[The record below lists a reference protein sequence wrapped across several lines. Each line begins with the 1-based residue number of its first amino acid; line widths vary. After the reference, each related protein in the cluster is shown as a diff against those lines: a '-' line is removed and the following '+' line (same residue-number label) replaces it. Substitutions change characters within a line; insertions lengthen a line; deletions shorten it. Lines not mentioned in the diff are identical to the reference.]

1 MADTLN
7 DGLGDPLYYTDVDR
21 LRVIAAAVRRQ
32 HDISYVRIFDSEGRL
47 LVSDSGERGSPS
59 YEDDS
64 PKYVT
69 GYIDD
74 EFGLSVLEDV
84 QTRLKFSGNSLEVAT
99 PIQAGPQVLGAVQ
112 FAFADEAVGEE
123 IDSIIQQ
130 HVWQGLILVAIG
142 LVIAYAIAR
151 IATKPLQSLTAAARA
166 IGGGNL
172 DTPVVGSGARETREL
187 GTALEGMR
195 AELREVYSGLERQ
208 VALRTEDLLK
218 TNEEL
223 ADEVM
228 QREHAEVAL
237 REAQVRLR
245 TVVDNSR
252 VTLFA
257 LDHQGIFTRA
267 EGKGVESLSRSRGEV
282 VGLSI
287 FDVFSDVPSILET
300 ARRSLAG
307 ETRTLTLES
316 NGLSFDV
323 RYEPVLDQ
331 AGRVLGVV
339 GVSQDIT
346 ERKRIEERLRETSR
360 LISVGELA
368 AGVAHEINNPLTV
381 VMGYAEILMER
392 DVSEA
397 VRTRLGR
404 IHSEAGRAVKI
415 VENLLFFARSHEP
428 RREYQSIADILG
440 RAVEFKARDL
450 SVNNIALTT
459 EWPDDLPGT
468 VVDEQQLIQ
477 VLLNV
482 VTNAEQAIIEAQPRG
497 KILIR
502 AGMAGNRIRIS
513 VTDDGPGIP
522 PGYLHKVLDPFVTTK
537 AVGKGTGLGL
547 SICYGIVRQHGGDMW
562 AESVYGSGASFHIEL
577 PLVGPE
583 RWPGRSVDEP
593 SEELQQMPLSRKRI
607 LVVDDEPNI
616 RSLVME
622 ALSVEGLTTVDQAE
636 DGQEAW
642 HKLQEAPYDC
652 ILLDLKMPGMGGGS
666 SIT

>member
-1 MADTLN
+1 M
-7 DGLGDPLYYTDVDR
+7 
-21 LRVIAAAVRRQ
+21 
-32 HDISYVRIFDSEGRL
+32 
-47 LVSDSGERGSPS
+47 
-59 YEDDS
+59 
-64 PKYVT
+64 
-69 GYIDD
+69 
-74 EFGLSVLEDV
+74 
-84 QTRLKFSGNSLEVAT
+84 
-99 PIQAGPQVLGAVQ
+99 
-112 FAFADEAVGEE
+112 
-123 IDSIIQQ
+123 
-130 HVWQGLILVAIG
+130 
-142 LVIAYAIAR
+142 
-151 IATKPLQSLTAAARA
+151 
-166 IGGGNL
+166 
-172 DTPVVGSGARETREL
+172 
-187 GTALEGMR
+187 
-195 AELREVYSGLERQ
+195 
-208 VALRTEDLLK
+208 K

-223 ADEVM
+223 ADEIM
-228 QREHAEVAL
+228 QREHAEVEIQRLAL
-237 REAQVRLR
+237 AVTTVNDAVIIVGTEGEILFVNASSEKMLGYGHGEMLGMPVFSLHLDSPADTTAREILEATMKQGSWTGEIYFQKKTREVIPVRLS
-245 TVVDNSR
+245 T
-252 VTLFA
+252 A
-257 LDHQGIFTRA
+257 LMNDDGGR
-267 EGKGVESLSRSRGEV
+267 
-282 VGLSI
+282 
-287 FDVFSDVPSILET
+287 
-300 ARRSLAG
+300 
-307 ETRTLTLES
+307 
-316 NGLSFDV
+316 
-323 RYEPVLDQ
+323 PV
-331 AGRVLGVV
+331 GVV
-339 GVSQDIT
+339 GIAQDIT
-346 ERKRIEERLRETSR
+346 ERKLIEERLQETSR

-397 VRTRLGR
+397 VRTRLER
-404 IHSEAGRAVKI
+404 IHAEAGRAVKI
-415 VENLLFFARSHEP
+415 VENLLFFARSHAP

-522 PGYLHKVLDPFVTTK
+522 PGYLHKVFDPFVTTK

-577 PLVGPE
+577 PVVGPE
-583 RWPGRSVDEP
+583 RWVDEP

-652 ILLDLKMPGMGGGS
+652 ILLDLKMPGMGGRQFYHLIERSDREQAERVIFLTGDTVS
-666 SIT
+666 LDTRAFLEATGNPVLSKPIRLEELQRQVLREWT